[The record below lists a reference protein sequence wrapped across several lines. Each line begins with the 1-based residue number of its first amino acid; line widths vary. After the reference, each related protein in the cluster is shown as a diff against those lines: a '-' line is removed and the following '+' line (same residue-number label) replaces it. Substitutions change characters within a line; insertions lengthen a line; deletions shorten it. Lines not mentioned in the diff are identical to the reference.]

1 MQRSTIY
8 EVAGRSGVSTATVSR
23 VMHGANGYS
32 AQTRDRVLACAA
44 ELGWLPSG
52 PARSLA
58 QRRSGIVGV
67 LFPDL
72 TTSGE
77 TEQEESPLYVDEIIR
92 GAERAATEVGDAVL
106 IAATRGSSGRNLA
119 FSVASKVDGL
129 VAVVRSLPEADLAAL
144 GRRLPVVVLSDR
156 AGRRTK
162 LDSVGIDN
170 RAGMCALIEHLVRQH
185 GHRDLAFVAGPHR
198 SPDSEERFVGFR
210 LAMRAAG
217 LPCPTRPHAVGD
229 FTAAGGGTAVRAL
242 LADRRPPQVL
252 VCGNDQMAIGALE
265 VLADLR
271 LRVPADVAVTGF
283 DDVALARHVRPP
295 LTTVAQPMREIGAE
309 AVRIVLAR
317 VADPD
322 PDADRRAVVLPT
334 HLVLR
339 RSCGC
344 GTARSR
350 TPTTGTT

>member
-8 EVAGRSGVSTATVSR
+8 EVAERSGVSTATVSR

-129 VAVVRSLPEADLAAL
+129 VAVARSLPEADLAAL
-144 GRRLPVVVLSDR
+144 GARLPVVVLSDR

-162 LDSVGIDN
+162 LDSVGVDN
-170 RAGMCALIEHLVRQH
+170 RAGMRALIEHLVEQH
-185 GHRDLAFVAGPHR
+185 GHRDIAFVAGPHR
-198 SPDSEERFVGFR
+198 SPDSEERFAGFR

-217 LPCPTRPHAVGD
+217 LACPAKPHAVGN
-229 FTAAGGGTAVRAL
+229 FTATGGAAAVRAL
-242 LADRRPPQVL
+242 LADRRPPDAV
-252 VCGNDQMAIGALE
+252 VCGNDQMAIGALD
-265 VLADLR
+265 VLAEVR

-317 VADPD
+317 LVDPG
-322 PDADRRAVVLPT
+322 ADRRAVVLST
-334 HLVLR
+334 DLVLR

-344 GTARSR
+344 RAARPQTR
-350 TPTTGTT
+350 TTRTT